1 MKSHQRL
8 HRVGF
13 VVLGAV
19 LSVAFP
25 PLGVGQAEKAQPQT
39 SQPPVDYER
48 DIASRKKT
56 LLSESSDL
64 DEIAKS
70 LRPLDSEAA
79 LRISRK
85 ATDGVMEL
93 DATLWFLNVY
103 DNMQCE
109 ADREVAKAT
118 LKNRLAF
125 YSHLLDIEADQV
137 AGNLAFATLPATA
150 QAGQRI
156 KDDLRAAKNKLDE
169 IAASLP

>member
-1 MKSHQRL
+1 MKTHLTL
-8 HRVGF
+8 HRAGLVGL
-13 VVLGAV
+13 VTLLLG
-19 LSVAFP
+19 AFP
-25 PLGVGQAEKAQPQT
+25 PLGGGQAEKAQPQT

-56 LLSESSDL
+56 LLGEASDL
-64 DEIAKS
+64 DEMAKS
-70 LRPLDSEAA
+70 LQGTELNAV
-79 LRISRK
+79 LRVDEK
-85 ATDGVMEL
+85 AGHGVMEL